1 MSPGR
6 RSCSVNPSTP
16 RAGSRTVENVDT
28 SDSRALTDEMTD
40 DEKRTDQLTRAP
52 KSDPE
57 DAAPRITTTQLGG
70 VTRIDVADT
79 AAVRPGNPDKQ
90 HGDTLDS

>member
-1 MSPGR
+1 
-6 RSCSVNPSTP
+6 
-16 RAGSRTVENVDT
+16 
-28 SDSRALTDEMTD
+28 MTD

-79 AAVRPGNPDKQ
+79 AVVRPGNPDKQ
-90 HGDTLDS
+90 HGS